1 MSQAMGGRTSW
12 ERLGAFI
19 GLADGRYS
27 HNHNPLAG
35 RPGRAGTSPHQS
47 LPKKNLR
54 NLRNVQIVASDRT
67 GK

>member
-1 MSQAMGGRTSW
+1 MSHTMGGRTSW

-19 GLADGRYS
+19 GLADKRYS
-27 HNHNPLAG
+27 HTHNPLAG
-35 RPGRAGTSPHQS
+35 RAGASPHQS

-54 NLRNVQIVASDRT
+54 NLRNVQIITSDRT